1 MRAAS
6 FALLLALAG
15 CGSWTKPGASQ
26 AQANEDQKT
35 CATQAADAHPPQ
47 ILRAPVIPAADNL
60 DCLRIYGQAQCSP
73 LAAGPLGSQTDM
85 NDGARHVAFE
95 KCMTVKGYRYSSK

>member
-1 MRAAS
+1 MRAAT

-15 CGSWTKPGASQ
+15 CGSWIRPGASQ
-26 AQANEDQKT
+26 AQADDDQKA
-35 CATQAADAHPPQ
+35 CAVQAAHAHPPQ
-47 ILRAPVIPAADNL
+47 ILRAPVIPTADNL
-60 DCLRIYGQAQCSP
+60 ECSRIYGQAQCSP

-95 KCMTVKGYRYSSK
+95 NCMTAKGYRYSVK